1 MSSHGRARRSLALAV
16 HEWGASTVG
25 TPRVGGHLPCTGRRL
40 PSQRGRTP
48 SACGCTGRVGWEGG
62 AHGNAGSR
70 NGSLD
75 RSGSRSD
82 HASIQRHDRALAV
95 QLRNAASSMV
105 LNIAES
111 EYSDPGNRRAR
122 LFTAA
127 GSTNESR
134 SAVRVAIAWGY
145 IREERAADVLA
156 RFDAVMAILWRL
168 THGP

>member
-1 MSSHGRARRSLALAV
+1 MAMQVHEMALSIVQALA
-16 HEWGASTVG
+16 
-25 TPRVGGHLPCTGRRL
+25 PMMPL
-40 PSQRGRTP
+40 
-48 SACGCTGRVGWEGG
+48 
-62 AHGNAGSR
+62 
-70 NGSLD
+70 
-75 RSGSRSD
+75 
-82 HASIQRHDRALAV
+82 IQRHDRALAV
-95 QLRNAASSMV
+95 QLRTAASSMV

-145 IREERAADVLA
+145 IREEKATEILA
-156 RFDAVMAILWRL
+156 RFDAVMAVLWKL